1 MEYKEILNAIP
12 YLVDSD
18 LSIKEITCEIGLKDS
33 RYFSRLFKDLTGKT
47 PVRYRRD
54 ELNKRG
60 LKYKEFLYEN
70 FVNKTKHVIELN
82 ISDSS
87 LDTDKLSS
95 LMNVSKSTLYRKL
108 KSGTGYS
115 PSELIR
121 HIRLNFSKSLI
132 FNEGISTVSDLAYD
146 VGFNDPKYFSRCFR
160 LRYGKSPSRLL
171 NKQ

>member
-12 YLVDSD
+12 FLVDSD

-54 ELNKRG
+54 ELIKRG
-60 LKYKEFLYEN
+60 LIYKEFLYEN

-132 FNEGISTVSDLAYD
+132 FTEGISTVSDLAYD

-171 NKQ
+171 NQQ